1 MEQFKNI
8 NEARSSKFFS
18 ASIAIKNAYFEFKAM
33 KVKKYELLSELITPL
48 IYLLCFGVGIG
59 ATVGNTIVVGN
70 ENISYIQYVVPGI
83 LCMFSVDFFS
93 RALFRTV
100 IDKQWGLL
108 GYKLMQ
114 GTSPF
119 TYIVSSLVPSYIK
132 YVIKSLLI
140 MFLSVVFFSY
150 SLNIV
155 GFIYFII
162 FSIFSILFWTCLG
175 ITVGLIVKNYQQ
187 RDFVMSILLSPII
200 FCSPIFY
207 SVETV
212 PSFLRFLININPLTY
227 IINISRD
234 LMYQMSMYQL
244 YNDLFIIGCLLVVII
259 IACITLIKKSE
270 LKPIRF

>member
-8 NEARSSKFFS
+8 SEARSSKFFS
-18 ASIAIKNAYFEFKAM
+18 ASMAKKNTYFEYKAM

-48 IYLLCFGVGIG
+48 IYLLCFGVGVG
-59 ATVGNTIVVGN
+59 STFGNTIVVGN
-70 ENISYIQYVVPGI
+70 ESINYIQYVVPGI

-93 RALFRTV
+93 RSLFRTV

-119 TYIVSSLVPSYIK
+119 TYIISSLVPSYIK
-132 YVIKSLLI
+132 YVIKSLLV
-140 MFLSVVFFSY
+140 MFLSVIFFSY
-150 SLNIV
+150 SFNGV
-155 GFIYFII
+155 GFILFIL

-207 SVETV
+207 TVETV
-212 PSFLRFLININPLTY
+212 PILLKLLISINPLTY
-227 IINISRD
+227 IINISRN
-234 LMYQMSMYQL
+234 LMVQMSLYQI
-244 YNDLFIIGCLLVVII
+244 YDDLIIVACLLVVIL
-259 IACITLIKKSE
+259 IACITFIKKSE